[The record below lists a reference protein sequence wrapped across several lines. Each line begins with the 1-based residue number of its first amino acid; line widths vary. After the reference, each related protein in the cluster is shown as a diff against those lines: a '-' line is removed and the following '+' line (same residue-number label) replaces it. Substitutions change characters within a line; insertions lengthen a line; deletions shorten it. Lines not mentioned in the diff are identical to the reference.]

1 MQQAA
6 RLKSFHQRLSRLR
19 VSRIIGRITGVRGG
33 MISVTGLDDDARIGD
48 RAEISRRDGT
58 SLSGEVVQL
67 TADGVIVLPDGP
79 VDGIALADRV
89 VLDRS
94 SGIAPDM
101 SWVGRIIDPDGHP
114 LDGRRLMP
122 GLSQRPLLASPPA
135 AATRRPLGT
144 RLNTGHVVFD
154 TMLPIV
160 RGQRIGLFAGSGVG
174 KSSLM
179 GQLAKVMSADIV
191 VIAMIGERGR
201 EVRHFVDDV
210 LGPEGRA
217 RAIVVAATSDQAA
230 LVRRRCAWTAMAIA
244 EHFRD
249 QGMSV
254 LLLADSITRFAE
266 AHREVAVSAGEAPVL
281 RGYPPST
288 SHMIMSLCERAGP
301 GAQDQGDITAVFSVL
316 VAGSDMDEPIADILR
331 GVLDGHVVLDRSIAE
346 RGRFPA
352 VDVLRSVSRSLP
364 AAASA
369 DENATISEVRKH
381 LSVYEQ
387 NKMMITAGLYTQG
400 TDPAIDAAIQ
410 VWPQLDEVMGC
421 LHKQAS
427 AHSFDQIRLVLR
439 RAGKTAAGRPSQFAA
454 RT

>member
-6 RLKSFHQRLSRLR
+6 RLKSIRERLSQISVAR
-19 VSRIIGRITGVRGG
+19 SIGRVINVQGGVIT
-33 MISVTGLDDDARIGD
+33 VTGLSQDARIGD
-48 RAEISRRDGT
+48 RAEISRRDGAT
-58 SLSGEVVQL
+58 LQGEVVQL
-67 TADGVIVLPDGP
+67 TATGVILLPDGS
-79 VDGIALADRV
+79 VEGIAISDRV
-89 VLDRS
+89 VLDRN
-94 SGIAPDM
+94 SGIAPDI
-101 SWVGRIIDPDGHP
+101 SWVGRIIDPDGRP
-114 LDGRRLMP
+114 LDGAPLSS
-122 GLSQRPLLASPPA
+122 GLTARPLQASPPPA
-135 AATRRPLGT
+135 AMRRALGA
-144 RLNTGHVVFD
+144 RLDTGHVVFD

-230 LVRRRCAWTAMAIA
+230 LVRRRCAWTAMTVA

-249 QGMSV
+249 QGLSV

-266 AHREVAVSAGEAPVL
+266 AHREVAVAAGEAPVL
-281 RGYPPST
+281 RGFPPST
-288 SHMIMSLCERAGP
+288 SHLIMSLCERAGP
-301 GAQDQGDITAVFSVL
+301 GAVDQGDITAVFSVL

-331 GVLDGHVVLDRSIAE
+331 GVLDGHVVLDRAIAE

-364 AAASA
+364 AAAST
-369 DENATISEVRKH
+369 DENKTINEVRKH
-381 LSVYEQ
+381 LSVYAQ
-387 NKMMITAGLYTQG
+387 NQMMITAGLYTQG
-400 TDPAIDAAIQ
+400 TDPAIDTAVQ
-410 VWPQLDEVMGC
+410 VWSSLDEAMGV
-421 LHKQAS
+421 LHGQGC
-427 AHSFDQIRLVLR
+427 AHSFHQLKLVLR
-439 RAGKTAAGRPSQFAA
+439 RAGRTGTARQSQLPA

>member
-6 RLKSFHQRLSRLR
+6 RLKSLRKRLSEIDVART
-19 VSRIIGRITGVRGG
+19 IGRVIGVQGG
-33 MISVTGLDDDARIGD
+33 MISVTGLGGTARIGD
-48 RAEISRRDGT
+48 RAEITRRDGST
-58 SLSGEVVQL
+58 LRGEVVQL
-67 TADGVIVLPDGP
+67 TQTGAIVLPDAA
-79 VDGIALADRV
+79 VEGIAMADRV

-101 SWVGRIIDPDGHP
+101 SWIGRIIDPDGNP
-114 LDGRRLMP
+114 LDGAR
-122 GLSQRPLLASPPA
+122 LSQGFTMRSLQASPPA
-135 AATRRPLGT
+135 AATRRPLGA
-144 RLNTGHVVFD
+144 RLDTGHIVFD

-179 GQLAKVMSADIV
+179 GQFAKSISADIV

-210 LGPEGRA
+210 LGPEGRG

-230 LVRRRCAWTAMAIA
+230 LVRRRCAWTAMTIA

-249 QGMSV
+249 QGLSV

-266 AHREVAVSAGEAPVL
+266 AHREVAVAAGEAPVL
-281 RGYPPST
+281 RGFPPST
-288 SHMIMSLCERAGP
+288 SHLIMSLCERAGP
-301 GAQDQGDITAVFSVL
+301 GAGDQGDITAIFSVL

-331 GVLDGHVVLDRSIAE
+331 GVLDGHVVLDRAIAE

-364 AAASA
+364 DAATKE
-369 DENATISEVRKH
+369 ENQIIGEVRKH
-381 LSVYEQ
+381 LSVYSQ
-387 NKMMITAGLYTQG
+387 NQMMITAGLYTQG
-400 TDPAIDAAIQ
+400 TDPTIDAAIQ
-410 VWPQLDEVMGC
+410 VWGPLDAAIGGVHDQTCM
-421 LHKQAS
+421 
-427 AHSFDQIRLVLR
+427 HSFDQIKLVLR
-439 RAGKTAAGRPSQFAA
+439 RAGRPAGATGSQSPV